1 MAWGRVGE
9 SCRLHPAKDCL
20 TSIVLQEHNGGVD
33 DCGGGVGR

>member
-9 SCRLHPAKDCL
+9 SCRLYPERDCL
-20 TSIVLQEHNGGVD
+20 TSVVLQEHNGGVD